1 MQPKHRLATI
11 SATVFTAAVAAQ
23 SPSLITPCHDFR
35 AIDAQMQAVVASA
48 ARSGAS
54 LSIARDGE
62 LLLRRSYGGFDE
74 TTQVAIASATKWL
87 SGAVI
92 MALVDDG
99 VLDLDAPVSRYLPQF
114 TGQKGTMTVRQ
125 MFSHTS
131 GLPGN
136 DPIISNDRI
145 TLAQAV
151 DHIAANVALRAA
163 PGAEFFYGGVSM
175 HVAGRVAEVVSGMD
189 WASLF
194 VAKIAGPLQ
203 MNATDYLGLGS
214 ASNPRIAGGAR
225 STLGDYENFMAM
237 IQSRGVFRGR
247 RVLSA
252 AAVDTMVQDQ
262 TRGAIPVSVPPTL
275 DVFRGYGIGCWM
287 ERIDNAGVSLEI
299 SSPGA
304 FGFSGFLDL
313 ERGTHGVFMVESLN
327 SRTDPYF
334 DLVRALTRDQL
345 RYRGVECYGDSSPA
359 CDGRLR
365 LRTNAEPLVGEAGFA
380 LLGDHAPASTSGVCL
395 VSPSAALPPLRILG
409 VDLHVPLGPTTIA
422 ETVFAAADGS
432 VTLAIPLTTVPA
444 GTLVFAQ
451 LVMLPTPNCASPTL
465 LATTHGISIRMD

>member
-1 MQPKHRLATI
+1 
-11 SATVFTAAVAAQ
+11 
-23 SPSLITPCHDFR
+23 
-35 AIDAQMQAVVASA
+35 MQAVVANA

-54 LSIARDGE
+54 LSIARAGE
-62 LLLRRSYGGFDE
+62 SLFRRSYGGLDE

-131 GLPGN
+131 GLPGS
-136 DPIISNDRI
+136 DPVISNDRI

-151 DHIAANVALRAA
+151 DHIAANVPLRAA

-189 WASLF
+189 WAALF

-214 ASNPRIAGGAR
+214 TSNPRIAGGAR
-225 STLGDYENFMAM
+225 STLGDYANFMAM
-237 IQSRGVFRGR
+237 IQARGLFRGR

-262 TRGAIPVSVPPTL
+262 TRGAIVVSVPPTL

-287 ERIDNAGVSLEI
+287 ERIDNAGASLEI

-313 ERGTHGVFMVESLN
+313 ERGTHGVFLVESLN

-334 DLVRALTRDQL
+334 DTVRALTRDQL
-345 RYRGVECYGDSSPA
+345 RFRGVECYGDSAPA

-365 LRTNAEPLVGEAGFA
+365 LRTNTTPLAGALGFA
-380 LLGDHAPASTSGVCL
+380 LLGDRAPTSTTGVCL
-395 VSPSAALPPLRILG
+395 VAPSAALPPLWLLG

-422 ETVFAAADGS
+422 ETVVAAADGS

-451 LVMLPTPNCASPTL
+451 LLMMPTPTCPAPTL
-465 LATTHGISIRMD
+465 LATSHGISIRID